1 MECVGYDNAFQ
12 LELCEKF
19 PLWVPSP
26 RTPKGSGKK
35 RSSPKKSKIAGRKRK
50 REESSDSDSQNDD
63 EREFEGKSSSKKT
76 KVTGRKRTK
85 REENSDSDSNDDERE
100 FEASTGWKGNF
111 NGLSEDEDDVLTYT
125 PRGTRSR
132 PICL

>member
-19 PLWVPSP
+19 PLWVPP
-26 RTPKGSGKK
+26 PK
-35 RSSPKKSKIAGRKRK
+35 RSSKSKSSKKSKSRVSGKSPTKDSKVAGRKRK
-50 REESSDSDSQNDD
+50 REESLSDSDDGRNED
-63 EREFEGKSSSKKT
+63 ESEEA
-76 KVTGRKRTK
+76 TGR
-85 REENSDSDSNDDERE
+85 REIDN
-100 FEASTGWKGNF
+100 
-111 NGLSEDEDDVLTYT
+111 LSEDEDHEVLTYR

>member
-19 PLWVPSP
+19 PLWVPP
-26 RTPKGSGKK
+26 PKKSRGSRK
-35 RSSPKKSKIAGRKRK
+35 SSPKKSKVTVAGRKRK
-50 REESSDSDSQNDD
+50 RDESPGSDHSNLKNEDES
-63 EREFEGKSSSKKT
+63 EREA
-76 KVTGRKRTK
+76 TG
-85 REENSDSDSNDDERE
+85 E
-100 FEASTGWKGNF
+100 
-111 NGLSEDEDDVLTYT
+111 LSEDEDEVPTYR